1 MSVIHNSWALDG
13 CSSAL
18 SDGTARCSTVR
29 SIAYSTHARASTA
42 SPIHSRRPACGGA
55 SAAVTSSLWSVGA
68 MRAPLLRVACAGW
81 LVAAGSGPGAR
92 VGGHGKAPS
101 QPVAGAVRAISGLR
115 LELVGS
121 HGRFYGQAVTARP
134 GGPAQRQ
141 LRAPGGGTLEMVAA
155 GDRHHRHQR
164 GPRAETRQTAMPGPR
179 PLKSRRLP
187 VDGRGAVVVAMGPS

>member
-55 SAAVTSSLWSVGA
+55 SAAVTSSLWSVGS
-68 MRAPLLRVACAGW
+68 MRALLLLVAYAAW
-81 LVAAGSGPGAR
+81 LVASASGPGAL
-92 VGGHGKAPS
+92 VGMGRRPASRWLVLSG
-101 QPVAGAVRAISGLR
+101 AISGLP

-134 GGPAQRQ
+134 SGPAQR
-141 LRAPGGGTLEMVAA
+141 
-155 GDRHHRHQR
+155 
-164 GPRAETRQTAMPGPR
+164 
-179 PLKSRRLP
+179 
-187 VDGRGAVVVAMGPS
+187 